1 MRAMFIHSKAARA
14 AAVLLSTVAAFS
26 GQVDAVN
33 TDGNGIA
40 LKGYDVV
47 AYFQQSRPVKGSSQF
62 SYHWMD
68 ANWQFS
74 SAQNRD
80 LFASD
85 PQRYAPQYGGYCAYA
100 VSHGHTA
107 SVNPE
112 AWRIVDGKLYLNHDK
127 LVHKLWERD
136 APGHIRKADKNW
148 PDLRK

>member
-1 MRAMFIHSKAARA
+1 MKAMFIYLKAARA
-14 AAVLLSTVAAFS
+14 AAVLFSTVVAFG
-26 GQVDAVN
+26 GQVDTVN
-33 TDGNGIA
+33 TDGKGIA

-62 SYHWMD
+62 SYQWMD
-68 ANWQFS
+68 ATWQFS

-80 LFASD
+80 LFAAD

-107 SVNPE
+107 SVNPI

-127 LVHKLWERD
+127 LVHRLWGRD
-136 APGHIRKADKNW
+136 APGHIQKADKNW
-148 PDLRK
+148 PDLHK

>member
-1 MRAMFIHSKAARA
+1 MRAMFIHLKAARA
-14 AAVLLSTVAAFS
+14 AAVLFSTAAVFG
-26 GQVDAVN
+26 GQVDTVN

-47 AYFQQSRPVKGSSQF
+47 AYFQHSRPVKGSSQF
-62 SYHWMD
+62 IFQWMD
-68 ANWQFS
+68 ATWQFS

-80 LFASD
+80 LFAAD

-100 VSHGHTA
+100 VSHGRTA

-112 AWRIVDGKLYLNHDK
+112 AWRIIDGKLYLNHDK

-136 APGHIRKADKNW
+136 APGHIQKADKNW
-148 PDLRK
+148 PDLHK